1 MVPLQIL
8 QRSFLILP
16 PAKPE
21 EYLLNP
27 ITLLGLRDHPFY
39 FNAMALQQYLSQTEA
54 PVHIP
59 GSAPMFAYRVGEEE
73 QAQSKAR
80 RRQKRHARPAG
91 WKDRYPRPRERSASP
106 GPSSSGPAQPAQ
118 AEPAQ
123 AQPAQIPRLSQHA
136 RDGMWLTF
144 GRDWTLHAGNR
155 SFPILDGK
163 EMAEWCRSVEQDR
176 VTCTESMWLSLAVR
190 LCLLDQLTLPWY
202 SRRVPQLRGIEKGS
216 AEDRG
221 KFIEKVASD
230 SASRIEAAK
239 VSEEWNRE
247 GHSPWGDR
255 YARLYKKAQPKKA
268 QPKKAQAQPAQAQ
281 PAQAQPAQDR
291 ETWIQNNW
299 ANLKSGVKL
308 RILSQSGVRPRL

>member
-1 MVPLQIL
+1 
-8 QRSFLILP
+8 
-16 PAKPE
+16 
-21 EYLLNP
+21 
-27 ITLLGLRDHPFY
+27 
-39 FNAMALQQYLSQTEA
+39 
-54 PVHIP
+54 
-59 GSAPMFAYRVGEEE
+59 
-73 QAQSKAR
+73 
-80 RRQKRHARPAG
+80 
-91 WKDRYPRPRERSASP
+91 
-106 GPSSSGPAQPAQ
+106 
-118 AEPAQ
+118 
-123 AQPAQIPRLSQHA
+123 
-136 RDGMWLTF
+136 
-144 GRDWTLHAGNR
+144 
-155 SFPILDGK
+155 
-163 EMAEWCRSVEQDR
+163 MAEWCRSVEQDR

-216 AEDRG
+216 AEDRR

-247 GHSPWGDR
+247 GRSPWGDR
-255 YARLYKKAQPKKA
+255 YARLYKKAQAQPKKAEPKKA
-268 QPKKAQAQPAQAQ
+268 QPKKAQLSPLKHVVQPAQAQPAQAQPAQAQ

>member
-1 MVPLQIL
+1 M
-8 QRSFLILP
+8 
-16 PAKPE
+16 
-21 EYLLNP
+21 
-27 ITLLGLRDHPFY
+27 
-39 FNAMALQQYLSQTEA
+39 
-54 PVHIP
+54 
-59 GSAPMFAYRVGEEE
+59 
-73 QAQSKAR
+73 
-80 RRQKRHARPAG
+80 
-91 WKDRYPRPRERSASP
+91 
-106 GPSSSGPAQPAQ
+106 
-118 AEPAQ
+118 
-123 AQPAQIPRLSQHA
+123 
-136 RDGMWLTF
+136 
-144 GRDWTLHAGNR
+144 
-155 SFPILDGK
+155 LDGK

-190 LCLLDQLTLPWY
+190 LCLLDQLTLRSY
-202 SRRVPQLRGIEKGS
+202 FRRVPQLRGIEKGS

-255 YARLYKKAQPKKA
+255 YARLYKKAQAQPKKAEPKKA
-268 QPKKAQAQPAQAQ
+268 QPKKAPAQPAQAQ

>member
-1 MVPLQIL
+1 M
-8 QRSFLILP
+8 
-16 PAKPE
+16 
-21 EYLLNP
+21 
-27 ITLLGLRDHPFY
+27 
-39 FNAMALQQYLSQTEA
+39 
-54 PVHIP
+54 
-59 GSAPMFAYRVGEEE
+59 
-73 QAQSKAR
+73 
-80 RRQKRHARPAG
+80 
-91 WKDRYPRPRERSASP
+91 
-106 GPSSSGPAQPAQ
+106 
-118 AEPAQ
+118 
-123 AQPAQIPRLSQHA
+123 
-136 RDGMWLTF
+136 
-144 GRDWTLHAGNR
+144 
-155 SFPILDGK
+155 
-163 EMAEWCRSVEQDR
+163 
-176 VTCTESMWLSLAVR
+176 TCTECMWLSLAVR

-202 SRRVPQLRGIEKGS
+202 FRRVPQLRGIEKGS

-221 KFIEKVASD
+221 KFFEKVASD

-268 QPKKAQAQPAQAQ
+268 QLSPLKHVVQPAQAQ

>member
-1 MVPLQIL
+1 M
-8 QRSFLILP
+8 
-16 PAKPE
+16 
-21 EYLLNP
+21 
-27 ITLLGLRDHPFY
+27 
-39 FNAMALQQYLSQTEA
+39 
-54 PVHIP
+54 
-59 GSAPMFAYRVGEEE
+59 
-73 QAQSKAR
+73 
-80 RRQKRHARPAG
+80 
-91 WKDRYPRPRERSASP
+91 
-106 GPSSSGPAQPAQ
+106 
-118 AEPAQ
+118 
-123 AQPAQIPRLSQHA
+123 
-136 RDGMWLTF
+136 
-144 GRDWTLHAGNR
+144 
-155 SFPILDGK
+155 
-163 EMAEWCRSVEQDR
+163 
-176 VTCTESMWLSLAVR
+176 
-190 LCLLDQLTLPWY
+190 
-202 SRRVPQLRGIEKGS
+202 RGIEKGS

-221 KFIEKVASD
+221 KFFEKVASD

>member
-1 MVPLQIL
+1 
-8 QRSFLILP
+8 
-16 PAKPE
+16 
-21 EYLLNP
+21 
-27 ITLLGLRDHPFY
+27 
-39 FNAMALQQYLSQTEA
+39 MALQQYLSQTEA

-80 RRQKRHARPAG
+80 RREKKEARPAG
-91 WKDRYPRPRERSASP
+91 WKDRYASSRSASP

-123 AQPAQIPRLSQHA
+123 AQPAQAQPAQRKSWRI
-136 RDGMWLTF
+136 LTEE
-144 GRDWTLHAGNR
+144 
-155 SFPILDGK
+155 K
-163 EMAEWCRSVEQDR
+163 MAEFCRIVEQDR

-221 KFIEKVASD
+221 KWIEKVASEA
-230 SASRIEAAK
+230 ASRIEAAK

-247 GHSPWGDR
+247 GHSPWKDR

-268 QPKKAQAQPAQAQ
+268 QLSPLKHVVQPAQARPAQAQPAQAQ

>member
-106 GPSSSGPAQPAQ
+106 GPS
-118 AEPAQ
+118 
-123 AQPAQIPRLSQHA
+123 
-136 RDGMWLTF
+136 T
-144 GRDWTLHAGNR
+144 
-155 SFPILDGK
+155 
-163 EMAEWCRSVEQDR
+163 
-176 VTCTESMWLSLAVR
+176 
-190 LCLLDQLTLPWY
+190 
-202 SRRVPQLRGIEKGS
+202 
-216 AEDRG
+216 
-221 KFIEKVASD
+221 
-230 SASRIEAAK
+230 
-239 VSEEWNRE
+239 
-247 GHSPWGDR
+247 
-255 YARLYKKAQPKKA
+255 
-268 QPKKAQAQPAQAQ
+268 
-281 PAQAQPAQDR
+281 
-291 ETWIQNNW
+291 
-299 ANLKSGVKL
+299 
-308 RILSQSGVRPRL
+308 

>member
-54 PVHIP
+54 PVNIP
-59 GSAPMFAYRVGEEE
+59 GSGPMFAYRIGEEE
-73 QAQSKAR
+73 QAESKAR
-80 RRQKRHARPAG
+80 RRQKRHARPEG

-155 SFPILDGK
+155 SFPMLDGK

-202 SRRVPQLRGIEKGS
+202 SRRVPQVRGIEKGS

-255 YARLYKKAQPKKA
+255 FARLYMMAQP
-268 QPKKAQAQPAQAQ
+268 
-281 PAQAQPAQDR
+281 
-291 ETWIQNNW
+291 
-299 ANLKSGVKL
+299 
-308 RILSQSGVRPRL
+308 

>member
-54 PVHIP
+54 PVNIP
-59 GSAPMFAYRVGEEE
+59 GSGPMFAYRVGEEE

-123 AQPAQIPRLSQHA
+123 AQPAQIPRLSQHL

>member
-1 MVPLQIL
+1 
-8 QRSFLILP
+8 
-16 PAKPE
+16 
-21 EYLLNP
+21 
-27 ITLLGLRDHPFY
+27 
-39 FNAMALQQYLSQTEA
+39 
-54 PVHIP
+54 
-59 GSAPMFAYRVGEEE
+59 
-73 QAQSKAR
+73 
-80 RRQKRHARPAG
+80 
-91 WKDRYPRPRERSASP
+91 
-106 GPSSSGPAQPAQ
+106 
-118 AEPAQ
+118 
-123 AQPAQIPRLSQHA
+123 
-136 RDGMWLTF
+136 MWLTF

-247 GHSPWGDR
+247 GHSPWKDR

-268 QPKKAQAQPAQAQ
+268 QLSPLKHVVQPAQARPAQAQ
-281 PAQAQPAQDR
+281 PAQA
-291 ETWIQNNW
+291 
-299 ANLKSGVKL
+299 
-308 RILSQSGVRPRL
+308 LSLIHI

>member
-1 MVPLQIL
+1 M
-8 QRSFLILP
+8 
-16 PAKPE
+16 
-21 EYLLNP
+21 
-27 ITLLGLRDHPFY
+27 
-39 FNAMALQQYLSQTEA
+39 
-54 PVHIP
+54 
-59 GSAPMFAYRVGEEE
+59 
-73 QAQSKAR
+73 
-80 RRQKRHARPAG
+80 
-91 WKDRYPRPRERSASP
+91 
-106 GPSSSGPAQPAQ
+106 
-118 AEPAQ
+118 
-123 AQPAQIPRLSQHA
+123 
-136 RDGMWLTF
+136 
-144 GRDWTLHAGNR
+144 
-155 SFPILDGK
+155 LDGK

-221 KFIEKVASD
+221 KFFEKVASD

-247 GHSPWGDR
+247 GRSPWGDR
-255 YARLYKKAQPKKA
+255 YARLYKKAQAQPKKAEPKKA
-268 QPKKAQAQPAQAQ
+268 QPKKAPAQPAQAQ

>member
-54 PVHIP
+54 PVNIP
-59 GSAPMFAYRVGEEE
+59 GSGPMFAYRIGEEE

-80 RRQKRHARPAG
+80 RREKREARPAG
-91 WKDRYPRPRERSASP
+91 WKDRYASSRSASP

>member
-1 MVPLQIL
+1 
-8 QRSFLILP
+8 
-16 PAKPE
+16 
-21 EYLLNP
+21 
-27 ITLLGLRDHPFY
+27 
-39 FNAMALQQYLSQTEA
+39 
-54 PVHIP
+54 
-59 GSAPMFAYRVGEEE
+59 
-73 QAQSKAR
+73 
-80 RRQKRHARPAG
+80 
-91 WKDRYPRPRERSASP
+91 
-106 GPSSSGPAQPAQ
+106 
-118 AEPAQ
+118 
-123 AQPAQIPRLSQHA
+123 
-136 RDGMWLTF
+136 MWLTF

-255 YARLYKKAQPKKA
+255 YARLYKKAQAQPKKAEPKKA
-268 QPKKAQAQPAQAQ
+268 QPKKAPAQPAQAQ

>member
-1 MVPLQIL
+1 
-8 QRSFLILP
+8 
-16 PAKPE
+16 
-21 EYLLNP
+21 
-27 ITLLGLRDHPFY
+27 
-39 FNAMALQQYLSQTEA
+39 
-54 PVHIP
+54 
-59 GSAPMFAYRVGEEE
+59 
-73 QAQSKAR
+73 
-80 RRQKRHARPAG
+80 
-91 WKDRYPRPRERSASP
+91 
-106 GPSSSGPAQPAQ
+106 
-118 AEPAQ
+118 
-123 AQPAQIPRLSQHA
+123 
-136 RDGMWLTF
+136 
-144 GRDWTLHAGNR
+144 
-155 SFPILDGK
+155 
-163 EMAEWCRSVEQDR
+163 
-176 VTCTESMWLSLAVR
+176 MWLSLAVR

-221 KFIEKVASD
+221 KWIEKVASD
-230 SASRIEAAK
+230 AASRIEAAK

-268 QPKKAQAQPAQAQ
+268 QPKKAQLSPLKHVVQPAQAQPAQAQPAQAQ